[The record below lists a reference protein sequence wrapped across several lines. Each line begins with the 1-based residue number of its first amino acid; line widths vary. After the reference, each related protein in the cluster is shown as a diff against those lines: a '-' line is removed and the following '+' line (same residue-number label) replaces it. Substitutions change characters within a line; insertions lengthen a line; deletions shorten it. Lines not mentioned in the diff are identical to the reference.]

1 MRITWERQ
9 DGWFDREYTVVDTDG
24 TVVEKLGK
32 HPSLDQLRETER
44 QHGTRIQLWQAGLLC
59 SACGN
64 EIAGRFGADRRGHLL
79 CWDCASDDHG
89 SEENS
94 LSMNIDPTDVVIS
107 SSHLY
112 KKVCV
117 ITLSTWLPAAVMAAG
132 SAMSRRLL
140 VSGTGSISYR
150 SKQEWRTPS
159 VTGEVTCCTGTI
171 SRNGCITILSQ

>member
-64 EIAGRFGADRRGHLL
+64 EITGRFGDFVSTRGTKQSCLPELNARTVLAL
-79 CWDCASDDHG
+79 C
-89 SEENS
+89 
-94 LSMNIDPTDVVIS
+94 LS
-107 SSHLY
+107 
-112 KKVCV
+112 
-117 ITLSTWLPAAVMAAG
+117 
-132 SAMSRRLL
+132 
-140 VSGTGSISYR
+140 
-150 SKQEWRTPS
+150 
-159 VTGEVTCCTGTI
+159 
-171 SRNGCITILSQ
+171 